1 MFILT
6 AAASILCAAQFL
18 DTLNVTSPVIQP
30 YSGANQITADWKNVG
45 WGGEYLPQAMDGIE
59 SIQPMRDWESQP
71 AVISYE
77 KSGSQIVLQAAN
89 TSAETVSVQ
98 MPLIYYLGY
107 DAETAD
113 GQPISVYGG
122 EQGIL
127 TVDIPAGF
135 EGSIGIWHRGF
146 WYWDMAVMISFV
158 AWIGVGILIYRSKKN
173 L

>member
-1 MFILT
+1 FIFCCVPLLRT
-6 AAASILCAAQFL
+6 RRSSDL
-18 DTLNVTSPVIQP
+18 
-30 YSGANQITADWKNVG
+30 
-45 WGGEYLPQAMDGIE
+45 
-59 SIQPMRDWESQP
+59 
-71 AVISYE
+71 
-77 KSGSQIVLQAAN
+77 
-89 TSAETVSVQ
+89 VSVQ

-146 WYWDMAVMISFV
+146 WYWDMAVMISVV
-158 AWIGVGILIYRSKKN
+158 AWIDRKSTRLNAGHVSILC
-173 L
+173 